1 MRQSFYQQNAGGYQS
16 NSKPAQTTPVN
27 ASARRLIYAQAE
39 SDKYRNQYP
48 QNQNRSPKQE
58 LEQTLFHPSHP
69 TLSELHNLYTTLQGE
84 LFANIQKGRYLQ
96 SHQSNPNNVKE
107 QLQIDQAIAN
117 LSN

>member
-1 MRQSFYQQNAGGYQS
+1 M
-16 NSKPAQTTPVN
+16 
-27 ASARRLIYAQAE
+27 YAQAQSE
-39 SDKYRNQYP
+39 KYRHQYP

-58 LEQTLFHPSHP
+58 TEQALFHPSHP

-96 SHQSNPNNVKE
+96 NHQPNQNSVKE

-117 LSN
+117 LSNQLIKIE